1 MEPDEGVRP
10 DAGPRLNSW
19 KEIAA
24 YFHRGVTTVQRWE
37 REEGLPVHR
46 LTHESGNSVYAYE
59 SELARWHAMRSRRA
73 GEPVVEETGS
83 NPAPAV
89 MPRPWRPVIAAAAAC
104 IAALSVWYLRP
115 GITEASALHVVPV
128 AATEVMEME
137 PDVSRDGKF
146 VVYVAAGEL
155 SGSEWRLIVKTLRS
169 NETRTI
175 WTGQRRPQFPQWSRD
190 GTRILFSQIA
200 GPTVEIAILD
210 TAGGTVRVLLR
221 MEDPAYERQ
230 RAVRWAVWDGAD
242 RAIVVSRMK
251 AADGPYAL
259 YRYSLDGNE
268 LAQLTRPASGT
279 VGDQQV
285 AVSPNGREVAFIRSR
300 TPTESEIY
308 VTDSGGGE
316 PRQVTKVGN
325 YYGLNWTPEGRDLIY
340 GARMHSPA
348 TNLWRITSAGGD
360 PRRLTISDADASW
373 PSIAVGPDGAS
384 VVAYQKSQVTVNVLH
399 WEKPESG
406 GEAKGACPSS
416 YFEAS
421 AQYSP
426 DGTKLAYESRRGGTS
441 EIWTCDLRTGR
452 AVQLTNTGGATTD
465 SPRWSPNGQTIS
477 FTTFVGGSRNIYLA
491 DVASKAVRTLIAE
504 PADEGRAS
512 WSRDGR
518 WIYFRSDRG
527 GHADLWKMPASG
539 GAPIRV
545 TTTGAFEGFESADG
559 KRLYFTRARRT
570 PGLWSVNADGGGE
583 RFETADVREGWWAVT
598 GKGILF
604 LPVGRF
610 RELWRYD
617 PATGRR
623 DMLRRL
629 APEASSVWTGFAAR
643 WDGQAVAWSQ
653 TTIDIQDVVMLQG
666 VLF

>member
-1 MEPDEGVRP
+1 MRPGV
-10 DAGPRLNSW
+10 GLRLNSW

-24 YFHRGVTTVQRWE
+24 YFHRGVTPVQRGE

-46 LTHESGNSVYAYE
+46 LTHESGSSVYAYE

-73 GEPVVEETGS
+73 REPLVEETVA
-83 NPAPAV
+83 NPAPMV
-89 MPRPWRPVIAAAAAC
+89 MPHPWRPIAAAAAAC
-104 IAALSVWYLRP
+104 MAALSIWYLRP
-115 GITEASALHVVPV
+115 GVTQASAMHVVPV
-128 AATEVMEME
+128 AATEVTETE
-137 PDVSRDGKF
+137 ADVSRDGKF

-155 SGSEWRLIVKTLRS
+155 GGEAWRLIVKTLRS

-175 WTGQRRPQFPQWSRD
+175 WTGQGRPQFPQWSRD
-190 GTRILFSQIA
+190 GRRILFSQIT
-200 GPTVEIAILD
+200 GRKVEIAILD
-210 TAGGTVRVLLR
+210 TAGGSVQALLT

-230 RAVRWAVWDGAD
+230 RAIRWAVWDAAD
-242 RAIVVSRMK
+242 RAIVVSRIK
-251 AADGPYAL
+251 AAGGPYAL
-259 YRYSLDGNE
+259 YRYSLDGKE
-268 LAQLTRPASGT
+268 LAQLTRPAPGT
-279 VGDQQV
+279 LGDQQA
-285 AVSPNGREVAFIRSR
+285 AVSPNGREIAFVRNR

-308 VTDSGGGE
+308 VTDSAGGE
-316 PRQVTKVGN
+316 PRQVTEVGN
-325 YYGLNWTPEGRDLIY
+325 YYGLTWTPEGRDLIY

-348 TNLWRITSAGGD
+348 TNLWRIPSGGGD
-360 PRRLTISDADASW
+360 PRRLTVSDADSSW
-373 PSIAVGPDGAS
+373 PSIAAGPGGAS
-384 VVAYQKSQVTVNVLH
+384 VIAYQKSQMTVNVMH
-399 WEKPESG
+399 WEKPELG
-406 GEAKGACPSS
+406 GEGKRACPSS

-452 AVQLTNTGGATTD
+452 AVQLTNNGGPTTD
-465 SPRWSPNGQTIS
+465 SPRWSPDGQTIS
-477 FTTFVGGSRNIYLA
+477 FTTFAGGSRNIYLA
-491 DVASKAVRTLIAE
+491 DVAGKAAVRPLIAE

-527 GHADLWKMPASG
+527 GQADLWKMPAAG

-559 KRLYFTRARRT
+559 KRLYFTRARRS
-570 PGLWSVNADGGGE
+570 PGLWSVNAGGGGE

-598 GKGILF
+598 TKGILF
-604 LPVGRF
+604 LPAGRF

-623 DMLRRL
+623 EMVRRL
-629 APEASSVWTGFAAR
+629 APEAPSVWTGFTAR